1 MATGLLSNVYYG
13 DEIDQ
18 FHLGTAQIR
27 QWFSDERIGESVDW
41 GFIEIAT
48 KEFFSPCYDGVFGG
62 QITAGDGISIMAFMA
77 AIRPVAMIEIGVA
90 SGFSSAWILQ
100 TAKKLGLLSR
110 RKYLFSFDLV
120 AKTAAGLETGS
131 FARSQFPQL
140 IHHWHLNTEV
150 TSLDLIRSDQRY
162 IPDYVRAGPTVAFID
177 GAHSHPW
184 PLVDIIAMRNL
195 LPKGSWLVLQDAQ
208 MMERWIADVVIF
220 QVASPAPIRGVN
232 LVVTLWPGLK
242 QIGMGLNYN
251 TTAICLDISDK
262 DFETFVRRCMSY
274 PDEIQFGGRDV
285 LLANSTSAA
294 TESAATIPG

>member
-1 MATGLLSNVYYG
+1 MSTGLLSNVFYG

-18 FHLGTAQIR
+18 FSLGTAQIR
-27 QWFSDERIGESVDW
+27 RWFLDERIGANVDW
-41 GFIEIAT
+41 DAIEVAT
-48 KEFFSPCYDGVFGG
+48 KEFFSPYYDGVFGG

-90 SGFSSAWILQ
+90 SGFSSACILQ
-100 TAKKLGLLSR
+100 TAKKLGLLSDQ
-110 RKYLFSFDLV
+110 KYLFSFDLV
-120 AKTAAGLETGS
+120 AKTAAGLKIGS
-131 FARSQFPQL
+131 FAQGQFPQL
-140 IHHWHLNTEV
+140 IDHWQLNTGI
-150 TSLDLIRSDQRY
+150 TSLDLIRSDQQY
-162 IPDYVRAGPTVAFID
+162 IPDFVKAGPTIGFID

-184 PLVDIIAMRNL
+184 PLADVIAMRNL
-195 LPKGSWLVLQDAQ
+195 LPKGSWLILQDAQ
-208 MMERWIADVVIF
+208 MMERWIADAVIF

-251 TTAICLDISDK
+251 TTAICLDISDE

-274 PDEIQFGGRDV
+274 PDEIEFGDRLV

-294 TESAATIPG
+294 TKSAATIPG